1 MGVALACYGAAGFD
15 LIEAAST
22 FFGSSTRGPGVLL
35 WAFAS
40 LLLSLPW
47 AALWSPKLRSGVMP
61 RILRG
66 TVLFLVTLLPP
77 FGLIG
82 WANPWVAGGAAL
94 PGLGFGAFALVTVAC
109 LAPDRRTWP
118 AWAATS
124 ALVSAF
130 ACGRYVPPD
139 PPNWKGL
146 PTQRST
152 PGEDFTQQYER
163 AADMWGRA
171 ANVNADVVLFPE
183 GVGDAWTPSVASLWA
198 LEAQE
203 SEIVMVV
210 GAVHQDARGRRNGVG
225 VVGEGAPYFWSQR
238 WPAPIGMWAPW
249 RRRVHAQ
256 SDLFGSSI
264 RVIQGRRTALLVCFE
279 QFVAWPAFQSALEGA
294 EVVLAPTSLWF
305 AQGTN
310 LNEVREVTLR
320 SWAALMGWAV
330 VEAVNE

>member
-1 MGVALACYGAAGFD
+1 MPGRAFVDLVKALLVGTAGLSGALGWSGSFACLPLGVGVLLCWRASRSRMEALGVALACYGAAGFD

-198 LEAQE
+198 LEAQ
-203 SEIVMVV
+203 
-210 GAVHQDARGRRNGVG
+210 
-225 VVGEGAPYFWSQR
+225 
-238 WPAPIGMWAPW
+238 
-249 RRRVHAQ
+249 
-256 SDLFGSSI
+256 
-264 RVIQGRRTALLVCFE
+264 
-279 QFVAWPAFQSALEGA
+279 
-294 EVVLAPTSLWF
+294 
-305 AQGTN
+305 
-310 LNEVREVTLR
+310 
-320 SWAALMGWAV
+320 
-330 VEAVNE
+330 